1 MQVTKRNG
9 TKEKYQVE
17 KIKKC
22 IEWATKGISVNPLE
36 LEANLS
42 LQLKDGILTSDI
54 HASCLDESLKL
65 ATPESPQW
73 RYVAGR
79 LLYMELY
86 KTVSN
91 LRLANKPF
99 FSYLSDKVEKNKYD
113 SIILNKYSE
122 SEIKKIGSYIQAER
136 DLDYDYAGMATL
148 IKRYLIEDELPQ
160 EMYLVLAMFLAMNEK
175 DSKTKLKLVKRIYD
189 AISLRK
195 ISLATPILMNL
206 RKPNSNLSSCF
217 ILSIDDDINSI
228 FDGIKDT
235 ALISK
240 NGGGVGCNVSKIRAA
255 GSSVNGKANV
265 SGGVVPIIKILN
277 DTAVAINQGGVR
289 AGAFTVGLDI
299 WHLDIEAFLTMQNE
313 EGDIRKKAY
322 DVFPQVIIPD
332 CFMRAKQANE
342 DWLLVDPYEVR
353 QVFGFELAES
363 WGDTFLTQY
372 MEICGNTHLLK
383 NYKWVKANDL
393 WKLILRTQ
401 TETGLPYIF
410 YKDTAN
416 KYNPNQDSGYIPQ
429 ANLCCESFSNVTPDK
444 YTHCCNL
451 VSINL
456 ANMVEETDEEDIAR
470 LAVQIL
476 ENAIEL
482 TEPPIPEAKAHNEY
496 YRTIGIGYMGLADW
510 LAYNKKNYYTGT
522 DLAKSLFERYALYA
536 IDESVEIAKV
546 KGSFGAYS
554 QSEWV
559 KGNLLGRKIE
569 WFLVNTSSPRK
580 WLELA
585 AKVQDYGIRHSQLF
599 AIAPN
604 TSTSLLQGC
613 TASILPP
620 YNLFFYDSNG
630 KGKYPITP
638 TYIDEAKWYYNENIN
653 MDQKALVEFI
663 ANAIVPFID
672 SGISME
678 LNFNLNNSEVT
689 PKYISETLQLAWEKE
704 CKTIYYVRSVTPKNK
719 EYCIMC
725 AN

>member
-1 MQVTKRNG
+1 MLVTKRNG
-9 TKEKYQVE
+9 NQESYQVE

-22 IEWATKGISVNPLE
+22 IKWATDGIKVNPLE
-36 LEANLS
+36 LEANIS
-42 LQLKDGILTSDI
+42 IQLKEGIKTTDI
-54 HASCLDESLKL
+54 HQSCLEEALKL
-65 ATPESPQW
+65 TTPESPQW

-79 LLYMELY
+79 LLYMDLY
-86 KTVSN
+86 KKISDYRLSN
-91 LRLANKPF
+91 QSF
-99 FSYLSDKVEKNKYD
+99 FSFLKNKVALKVYD
-113 SIILNKYSE
+113 SKILDLYSE
-122 SEIKKIGSYIQAER
+122 KEIIEIGTFIKAER
-136 DLDYDYAGMATL
+136 DLDYDYAGIFTL
-148 IKRYLIEDELPQ
+148 IKRYLVEDELPQ
-160 EMYLVLAMFLAMNEK
+160 EMYLVLAMFLSGNIK
-175 DSKTKLKLVKRIYD
+175 DSVEKLAMVKKIYD
-189 AISLRK
+189 AVSLRK

-240 NGGGVGCNVSKIRAA
+240 NGGGVGVNVSKIRAE
-255 GSSVNGKANV
+255 GSSVNGTLNA
-265 SGGVVPIIKILN
+265 SGGVVPFIKILN
-277 DTAVAINQGGVR
+277 DTALAINQCGKR
-289 AGAFTVGLDI
+289 SGAFTVGLDI
-299 WHLDIEAFLTMQNE
+299 WHLDIESFLTMQTE
-313 EGDIRKKAY
+313 EGDSRKKAF

-332 CFMRAKQANE
+332 YFMECKQKNKK
-342 DWLLVDPYEVR
+342 WLLVDPHEVK
-353 QVFGFELAES
+353 VKFGYDLPES
-363 WGDTFLTQY
+363 WGDIFLSQY
-372 MEICGNTHLLK
+372 LDICNNLDKLN

-393 WKLILRTQ
+393 WRLILRTQ

-416 KYNPNQDSGYIPQ
+416 KYNPNQGSGYIPQ
-429 ANLCCESFSNVTPDK
+429 ANLCVESYSNVTPDK

-456 ANMVEETDEEDIAR
+456 ANILDESEEENIAR

-476 ENAIEL
+476 ENTIDL
-482 TEPPIPEAKAHNEY
+482 TDPPIPEAKAHNDY

-510 LAYNKKNYYTGT
+510 LAWNRKNYYTGK
-522 DLAKSLFERYALYA
+522 DIAKELFERFALYA

-546 KGSFGAYS
+546 KGTFGAYS
-554 QSEWV
+554 RSEWA

-569 WFLVNTSSPRK
+569 WFLKNTNSPTE
-580 WLELA
+580 WLKLA
-585 AKVQDYGIRHSQLF
+585 TKVKEYGIRHSQLF

-604 TSTSLLQGC
+604 TTTSLLQGC

-630 KGKYPITP
+630 KGKYPVAP
-638 TYIDEAKWYYNENIN
+638 PYLEDSKWYYNENIN
-653 MDQKALVEFI
+653 FDQKVLVDFI
-663 ANAIVPFID
+663 SFAIVPFID

-678 LNFNLNNSEVT
+678 LNFNLNNPEVT